1 MERMFP
7 HGGKLLKPARAASKR
22 FDQRAVFSSLWTGK
36 KRYVYPSVAGA
47 YRRRQGE
54 YKEMNIS
61 GRIKQGFYFDSVTL
75 MRTGREVAALPGIV
89 EASVVMATEANK
101 SILSMSDLLLPEFKK
116 SGDQDLLIVVK
127 AKDAKA
133 AGDALAKAE
142 EMLSRKKKPAAGG
155 GSTAPAPR
163 DIASA
168 VAALPGANLAMIS
181 VAGRY
186 AAREARKALDKGLHV
201 MLFSDNVSI
210 EDEVALKKTA
220 HKKGL
225 IVMGPD
231 CGTSILN
238 GVPLAFANVVPRG
251 PIGIVGASGTG
262 TQEVTC
268 IIANEGSGVSQAI
281 GTGGRDIKDAVGG
294 ITFLDA
300 MQALA
305 DDAETKVILLVAKPP
320 QPGVM
325 KKIHSLV
332 RKIKKPVVSLLIGE
346 GGTPS
351 TLEQAALL
359 AVAQAKQQ
367 DPAQALERL
376 ARRDENLKEAAR
388 VIVAKRKKPQGRYLR
403 GLFSGGTFCAEAQV
417 VLDGI
422 LRHVYSNAPLGDTQ
436 KLKSAWKPEKNAVI
450 DLGEDEFTVG
460 RAHPMIDFTLRNKM
474 ILEEAANPE
483 TAVIL
488 LDVVLGYGA
497 HLDPA
502 AELVPVIKQA
512 VKKVVVVAGVTGTA
526 GDPQGRER
534 VVAALQDAGAHVQ
547 LTNAAA
553 CKLAG
558 FIAAE
563 VVRKN

>member
-1 MERMFP
+1 
-7 HGGKLLKPARAASKR
+7 
-22 FDQRAVFSSLWTGK
+22 
-36 KRYVYPSVAGA
+36 
-47 YRRRQGE
+47 
-54 YKEMNIS
+54 MNIS
-61 GRIKQGFYFDSVTL
+61 GCIKQGFYFDSVTL
-75 MRTGREVAALPGIV
+75 MRTGREAAGLPGVI

-101 SILSMSDLLLPEFKK
+101 SILDMSGLLLPEFKK
-116 SGDQDLLIVVK
+116 TGDQDLLIVVK

-133 AGDALAKAE
+133 ASEALAKAE
-142 EMLSRKKKPAAGG
+142 EMLSRKKKSAAGG
-155 GSTAPAPR
+155 ASAAPAPR

-181 VAGRY
+181 IAGRY
-186 AAREARKALDKGLHV
+186 AVRETRKALEQGLHV

-210 EDEVALKKTA
+210 EDEVALKKIA

-268 IIANEGSGVSQAI
+268 IVANEGSGVSQAI
-281 GTGGRDIKDAVGG
+281 GTGGRDVKDAVGG
-294 ITFLDA
+294 ISFLDA

-305 DDAETKVILLVAKPP
+305 DDPATKVLVLVSKPP
-320 QPGVM
+320 QPGVL
-325 KKIHSLV
+325 KKVYALI
-332 RKIKKPVVSLLIGE
+332 RKIKKPVVALFLGE

-351 TLEQAALL
+351 TLEQTALL
-359 AVAQAKQQ
+359 AVAHANGQ
-367 DPAQALERL
+367 DPAKALARL
-376 ARRDENLKEAAR
+376 ARRDEILLSEARA
-388 VIVAKRKKPQGRYLR
+388 IVAKRKKPQGRYLR
-403 GLFSGGTFCAEAQV
+403 GLFSGGTFSAEAQV
-417 VLDGI
+417 VLDGVI
-422 LRHVYSNAPLGDTQ
+422 RHLYSNAPLGDSQ

-474 ILEEAANPE
+474 ILDEAANPE

-497 HLDPA
+497 NLDPA

-512 VKKVVVVAGVTGTA
+512 AKKVFVVAGVTGTI
-526 GDPQGRER
+526 GDPQGRAK
-534 VVAALQDAGAHVQ
+534 VVEALRAAGAHVQ

-558 FIAAE
+558 FITAE
-563 VVRKN
+563 VLRKTR

>member
-1 MERMFP
+1 
-7 HGGKLLKPARAASKR
+7 
-22 FDQRAVFSSLWTGK
+22 
-36 KRYVYPSVAGA
+36 
-47 YRRRQGE
+47 
-54 YKEMNIS
+54 MNIS

-75 MRTGREVAALPGIV
+75 MRTGRELSGFPGVA

-101 SILSMSDLLLPEFKK
+101 SILDMSGLLLPEFKNT
-116 SGDQDLLIVVK
+116 GDQDLLIVVK

-133 AGDALAKAE
+133 AGAALAHAE
-142 EMLSRKKKPAAGG
+142 ALLSRKKKPAAAGA
-155 GSTAPAPR
+155 SAAPAPR

-168 VAALPGANLAMIS
+168 VAALPGANLALIS

-186 AAREARKALDKGLHV
+186 AARETRKALAKGLHV

-210 EDEVALKKTA
+210 EDEVALKQEA

-238 GVPLAFANVVPRG
+238 GVPLAFANAVPHG

-281 GTGGRDIKDAVGG
+281 GTGGRDVKDAVGG

-305 DDAETKVILLVAKPP
+305 DDPATKVILLVSKPP
-320 QPGVM
+320 QPGVL
-325 KKIHSLV
+325 KKIYALI
-332 RKIKKPVVSLLIGE
+332 RKIRKPVVSLFLGE
-346 GGTPS
+346 DGTPS

-359 AVAQAKQQ
+359 AVAHAEGKA
-367 DPAQALERL
+367 PLQALARL
-376 ARRDENLKEAAR
+376 ARRDEILKEEAR
-388 VIVAKRKKPQGRYLR
+388 VLVAKRKKTQGRYLR
-403 GLFSGGTFCAEAQV
+403 GLFSGGTFSAEAQV
-417 VLDGI
+417 VLDGV
-422 LRHVYSNAPLGDTQ
+422 LRHVTSNAPLGDSQ

-474 ILEEAANPE
+474 ILDEAANPE

-497 HLDPA
+497 NLDPA
-502 AELVPVIKQA
+502 AELVPVIQKA
-512 VKKVVVVAGVTGTA
+512 AKKVFVVAGVTGTV
-526 GDPQGRER
+526 GDPQGRAQ
-534 VVAALQDAGAHVQ
+534 VVEALRAAGAHVQ

-563 VVRKN
+563 VIRKNR

>member
-1 MERMFP
+1 
-7 HGGKLLKPARAASKR
+7 
-22 FDQRAVFSSLWTGK
+22 
-36 KRYVYPSVAGA
+36 
-47 YRRRQGE
+47 
-54 YKEMNIS
+54 MNIS

-75 MRTGREVAALPGIV
+75 MRTGRELSGFPGVV

-101 SILSMSDLLLPEFKK
+101 SILDMSGLLLPEFKK
-116 SGDQDLLIVVK
+116 SDEQDLLIVVK
-127 AKDAKA
+127 AKDAKTA
-133 AGDALAKAE
+133 NEALAKAE
-142 EMLSRKKKPAAGG
+142 DMLSRKKKPAAGA
-155 GSTAPAPR
+155 TAVAVPR

-168 VAALPGANLAMIS
+168 VAALPGANLALIS
-181 VAGRY
+181 VAGRH
-186 AAREARKALDKGLHV
+186 AAREARKALEKGLHV

-210 EDEVALKKTA
+210 EDEVALKKAA

-251 PIGIVGASGTG
+251 PIGIVGAAGTG
-262 TQEVTC
+262 TQEVSC

-305 DDAETKVILLVAKPP
+305 EDRETKVLLLVAKPP
-320 QPGVM
+320 QPGVL
-325 KKIHSLV
+325 KKIYTLI
-332 RKIKKPVVSLLIGE
+332 RKIQKPVVALLIGE
-346 GGTPS
+346 GGTPA

-359 AVAQAKQQ
+359 AIAHANGQ
-367 DPAQALERL
+367 DPVKAIERL
-376 ARRDENLKEAAR
+376 VRRDEILNAEARA
-388 VIVAKRKKPQGRYLR
+388 IVAKRRKPQGRYLR

-422 LRHVYSNAPLGDTQ
+422 LRHVYSNAPLGDSH
-436 KLKSAWKPEKNAVI
+436 KLKSAWKPEKNAII

-460 RAHPMIDFTLRNKM
+460 RAHPMIDYTLRNKM
-474 ILEEAANPE
+474 ILDEAAHSE

-497 HLDPA
+497 NLDPA
-502 AELVPVIKQA
+502 AELVPVIQKA
-512 VKKVVVVAGVTGTA
+512 AKKVFVVAGVTGTV
-526 GDPQGRER
+526 GDPQNRAQ
-534 VVAALQDAGAHVQ
+534 VVEALRAAGAHVQ

-563 VVRKN
+563 VLRKNR

>member
-1 MERMFP
+1 
-7 HGGKLLKPARAASKR
+7 
-22 FDQRAVFSSLWTGK
+22 
-36 KRYVYPSVAGA
+36 
-47 YRRRQGE
+47 
-54 YKEMNIS
+54 MNIS

-75 MRTGREVAALPGIV
+75 MRTGREVAGLPGVV
-89 EASVVMATEANK
+89 EASVVMATAANK
-101 SILSMSDLLLPEFKK
+101 SILDMSGLLLPEFKK
-116 SGDQDLLIVVK
+116 SDEQDLLIVVK

-133 AGDALAKAE
+133 ANEALAKAE
-142 EMLSRKKKPAAGG
+142 DMLSRKKKPAAG
-155 GSTAPAPR
+155 AAAAVAVPR

-168 VAALPGANLAMIS
+168 VAALPGANLALIS
-181 VAGRY
+181 VAGRH
-186 AAREARKALDKGLHV
+186 AAREARKALEKGLHV

-210 EDEVALKKTA
+210 EDEVALKKAA

-251 PIGIVGASGTG
+251 PIGIVGAAGTG
-262 TQEVTC
+262 TQEVSC

-305 DDAETKVILLVAKPP
+305 EDRETKVLLLVAKPP
-320 QPGVM
+320 QPGVL
-325 KKIHSLV
+325 KKIYTLI
-332 RKIKKPVVSLLIGE
+332 RKIQKPVVALLIGE
-346 GGTPS
+346 GGTPA

-359 AVAQAKQQ
+359 AVAHANGQ
-367 DPAQALERL
+367 DPVKAIERL
-376 ARRDENLKEAAR
+376 VRRDEILKDEARA
-388 VIVAKRKKPQGRYLR
+388 IVAKRKKPQGRYLR

-417 VLDGI
+417 VLDGV
-422 LRHVYSNAPLGDTQ
+422 LRHVYSNAPLGDSH
-436 KLKSAWKPEKNAVI
+436 KLKSAWRPEKNAII

-460 RAHPMIDFTLRNKM
+460 RAHPMIDYTLRNKM
-474 ILEEAANPE
+474 ILDEAANPE

-488 LDVVLGYGA
+488 LDVVLGFGA
-497 HLDPA
+497 NLDPA
-502 AELVPVIKQA
+502 AELVPVIQKA
-512 VKKVVVVAGVTGTA
+512 AKKVFVVAGVTGTV
-526 GDPQGRER
+526 GDPQNRAQ
-534 VVAALQDAGAHVQ
+534 VVEALRAAGAHVQ

-563 VVRKN
+563 VVRNNR

>member
-1 MERMFP
+1 
-7 HGGKLLKPARAASKR
+7 
-22 FDQRAVFSSLWTGK
+22 
-36 KRYVYPSVAGA
+36 
-47 YRRRQGE
+47 
-54 YKEMNIS
+54 MNIA

-75 MRTGREVAALPGIV
+75 MRVGRELSGFPGVA

-101 SILSMSDLLLPEFKK
+101 SILDMSGLLLPEFKK
-116 SGDQDLLIVVK
+116 TGDQDLLIVVK
-127 AKDAKA
+127 AKDPKA
-133 AGDALAKAE
+133 AGEALAKAE
-142 EMLSRKKKPAAGG
+142 EILSRKKKPAAGAAAA
-155 GSTAPAPR
+155 APAPR
-163 DIASA
+163 DVASA

-186 AAREARKALDKGLHV
+186 AAREARKALDQGLHV

-210 EDEVALKKTA
+210 EEEVALKKEA

-281 GTGGRDIKDAVGG
+281 GTGGRDVKDAVGG
-294 ITFLDA
+294 IAFLDA

-305 DDAETKVILLVAKPP
+305 DDRGTKVILLVSKPP
-320 QPGVM
+320 QPGVL
-325 KKIHSLV
+325 KKIYALI
-332 RKIKKPVVSLLIGE
+332 RKIKKPVVALFLGE

-359 AVAQAKQQ
+359 AVAHANGE
-367 DPAQALERL
+367 DPVKALAHL
-376 ARRDENLKEAAR
+376 TRRDGILADEARA
-388 VIVAKRKKPQGRYLR
+388 IVAKRKKPQGRYLR

-417 VLDGI
+417 VLDGVI
-422 LRHVYSNAPLGDTQ
+422 RNLHSNAPLGDSL
-436 KLKSAWKPEKNAVI
+436 KLKNAWKPEKNSVI

-460 RAHPMIDFTLRNKM
+460 RAHPMIDYTLRNKM
-474 ILEEAANPE
+474 ILDEAAKPE

-497 HLDPA
+497 NLDPA

-512 VKKVVVVAGVTGTA
+512 AKKVFVVAGVNGTI
-526 GDPQGRER
+526 GDPQNRAKVVEALRE
-534 VVAALQDAGAHVQ
+534 AGAHVQ

-563 VVRKN
+563 VARKNR

>member
-1 MERMFP
+1 
-7 HGGKLLKPARAASKR
+7 
-22 FDQRAVFSSLWTGK
+22 
-36 KRYVYPSVAGA
+36 
-47 YRRRQGE
+47 
-54 YKEMNIS
+54 MNIS

-75 MRTGREVAALPGIV
+75 MRTGREVSGLPGVV

-101 SILSMSDLLLPEFKK
+101 SILDMSGLLLPEFKK
-116 SGDQDLLIVVK
+116 TGDQDLLIVVK
-127 AKDAKA
+127 AKDAQA
-133 AGDALAKAE
+133 ASEALAKAE
-142 EMLSRKKKPAAGG
+142 AMLSRKKIPAAGAS
-155 GSTAPAPR
+155 STPIPR
-163 DIASA
+163 DVASA

-181 VAGRY
+181 IAGRY
-186 AAREARKALDKGLHV
+186 AVREARKSLEQGLHV

-210 EDEVALKKTA
+210 EDEVALKKIA

-225 IVMGPD
+225 VVMGPD

-251 PIGIVGASGTG
+251 PIGVVGASGTG

-268 IIANEGSGVSQAI
+268 IIANEGSGISQAI
-281 GTGGRDIKDAVGG
+281 GTGGRDVKDAVGG

-305 DDAETKVILLVAKPP
+305 DDSATKVLVLVSKPP
-320 QPGVM
+320 QPGVL
-325 KKIHSLV
+325 KKVYALI
-332 RKIKKPVVSLLIGE
+332 RKIKKPVVALFLGE
-346 GGTPS
+346 GGTPA

-359 AVAQAKQQ
+359 AVAHANGQ
-367 DPAQALERL
+367 DPVQALARL
-376 ARRDENLKEAAR
+376 TRRDAILESEARA
-388 VIVAKRKKPQGRYLR
+388 IVAKRKKPQGRYLR
-403 GLFSGGTFCAEAQV
+403 GLFSGGTFSAEAQV

-422 LRHVYSNAPLGDTQ
+422 VRHLHSNAPLGDSQ
-436 KLKSAWKPEKNAVI
+436 KLKSAWKPEKNSVI

-474 ILEEAANPE
+474 ILDEAAKPE

-512 VKKVVVVAGVTGTA
+512 AKKVFVVAGVIGTV
-526 GDPQGRER
+526 GDPQGRAK
-534 VVAALQDAGAHVQ
+534 VVEALRAAGAHVQ
-547 LTNAAA
+547 LTNVAA

-563 VVRKN
+563 VLRKTR

>member
-1 MERMFP
+1 
-7 HGGKLLKPARAASKR
+7 
-22 FDQRAVFSSLWTGK
+22 
-36 KRYVYPSVAGA
+36 
-47 YRRRQGE
+47 
-54 YKEMNIS
+54 MNIS

-75 MRTGREVAALPGIV
+75 MRTGRELSGFPGVV

-101 SILSMSDLLLPEFKK
+101 SILDMSGLLLPEFKK
-116 SGDQDLLIVVK
+116 SDEQDLLIVVK
-127 AKDAKA
+127 AKDAKTA
-133 AGDALAKAE
+133 NEALAKAE
-142 EMLSRKKKPAAGG
+142 DMLSRKKKPAAGA
-155 GSTAPAPR
+155 TAVAVPR

-168 VAALPGANLAMIS
+168 VAALPGANLALIS
-181 VAGRY
+181 VAGRH
-186 AAREARKALDKGLHV
+186 AAREARKALEKGLHV

-210 EDEVALKKTA
+210 EDEVALKKAA

-251 PIGIVGASGTG
+251 PIGIVGAAGTG
-262 TQEVTC
+262 TQEVSC

-305 DDAETKVILLVAKPP
+305 EDRETKVLLLVAKPP
-320 QPGVM
+320 QPGVL
-325 KKIHSLV
+325 KKIYTLI
-332 RKIKKPVVSLLIGE
+332 RKIQKPVVALLIGE
-346 GGTPS
+346 GGTPA

-359 AVAQAKQQ
+359 AIAHANGQ
-367 DPAQALERL
+367 DPVKAIERL
-376 ARRDENLKEAAR
+376 VRRDEILKAEARA
-388 VIVAKRKKPQGRYLR
+388 IVAKRRKPQGRYLR

-422 LRHVYSNAPLGDTQ
+422 LRHVYSNAPLGDSH
-436 KLKSAWKPEKNAVI
+436 KLKSAWKPEKNAII

-460 RAHPMIDFTLRNKM
+460 RAHPMIDYTLRNKM
-474 ILEEAANPE
+474 ILDEAAHSE

-497 HLDPA
+497 NLDPA
-502 AELVPVIKQA
+502 AELVPVIQKA
-512 VKKVVVVAGVTGTA
+512 AKKVFVVAGVTGTV
-526 GDPQGRER
+526 GDPQNRAQ
-534 VVAALQDAGAHVQ
+534 VVEALRAAGAHVQ

-563 VVRKN
+563 VLRKNR

>member
-1 MERMFP
+1 M
-7 HGGKLLKPARAASKR
+7 K
-22 FDQRAVFSSLWTGK
+22 
-36 KRYVYPSVAGA
+36 
-47 YRRRQGE
+47 
-54 YKEMNIS
+54 IS

-75 MRTGREVAALPGIV
+75 MRVGRELSGFPGVA

-101 SILSMSDLLLPEFKK
+101 SILAMSDLLLPDFKK

-127 AKDAKA
+127 AKDAQA
-133 AGDALAKAE
+133 ADAALAKAE
-142 EMLSRKKKPAAGG
+142 ELLSRKKKPAAAGG
-155 GSTAPAPR
+155 TAAPAPR
-163 DIASA
+163 DVASA
-168 VAALPGANLAMIS
+168 VAGLPGANLALIS

-186 AAREARKALDKGLHV
+186 AAREARKALDLGLHV

-210 EDEVALKKTA
+210 EEEVALKKLA

-231 CGTSILN
+231 CGTSIVN
-238 GVPLAFANVVPRG
+238 GVPLAFANVVPKG

-281 GTGGRDIKDAVGG
+281 GTGGRDVKDAVGG
-294 ITFLDA
+294 IAFLDA

-305 DDAETKVILLVAKPP
+305 DDRETKVILLVSKPP
-320 QPGVM
+320 QPGVL
-325 KKIHSLV
+325 KKIYALI
-332 RKIKKPVVSLLIGE
+332 RKIKKPVVSLFLGE
-346 GGTPS
+346 GGTPA

-359 AVAQAKQQ
+359 AVAHANRA
-367 DPAQALERL
+367 DPVQALAHL
-376 ARRDENLKEAAR
+376 TRRDEVLAAEARAL
-388 VIVAKRKKPQGRYLR
+388 VAKRKRAKGRYLR

-417 VLDGI
+417 VLDGTV
-422 LRHVYSNAPLGDTQ
+422 RHLHSNAPLGDSL
-436 KLKSAWKPEKNAVI
+436 KLKNAWKPERNSVV

-474 ILEEAANPE
+474 ILEQAADPDV
-483 TAVIL
+483 AVIL

-497 HLDPA
+497 NLDPA
-502 AELVPVIKQA
+502 AELVPVIQKAAKQ
-512 VKKVVVVAGVTGTA
+512 VFVVAGVNGTI
-526 GDPQGRER
+526 GDPQNRAQVVEALRE
-534 VVAALQDAGAHVQ
+534 AGAHVQ

-558 FIAAE
+558 LIAAE
-563 VVRKN
+563 VARKNR